1 MTVDIPT
8 GNGDRDVFWQGPRI
22 GTCGDPVDKI
32 RIGLGR
38 VRVIPDLV
46 VGFDGNR
53 NGWVI
58 GASFRTED
66 GGAFEFR
73 EVAFVPEDDMD
84 EDRFVPNRLNSGA
97 SPTSSGIYG
106 WNFINEEMNDG

>member
-1 MTVDIPT
+1 MIADIQT
-8 GNGDRDVFWQGPRI
+8 GEGDREVFWQGPRI
-22 GTCGDPVDKI
+22 GTCGEPVDKL

-38 VRVIPDLV
+38 VRVIPDLI
-46 VGFDGNR
+46 VGFDGER

-66 GGAFEFR
+66 GGDFDFR

-84 EDRFVPNRLNSGA
+84 EDRFVPNKE
-97 SPTSSGIYG
+97 I
-106 WNFINEEMNDG
+106 